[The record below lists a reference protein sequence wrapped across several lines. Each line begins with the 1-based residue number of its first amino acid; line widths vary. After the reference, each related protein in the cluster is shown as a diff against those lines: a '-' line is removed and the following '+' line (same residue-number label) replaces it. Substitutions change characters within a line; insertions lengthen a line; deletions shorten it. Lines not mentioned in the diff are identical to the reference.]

1 MTATATTL
9 TTTHRIPS
17 GLDGLRGIITVL
29 SIVAMSIALS
39 LAVAMSMIGAA
50 QRTGTEL
57 PAPGPMPQPMTA
69 PTVEPAPSFTMPETA
84 PAGLD
89 L

>member
-9 TTTHRIPS
+9 TTTHRIPP
-17 GLDGLRGIITVL
+17 GFDRLRGITAVL
-29 SIVAMSIALS
+29 SIVAMSMALS

-50 QRTGTEL
+50 QRSGTEL

-69 PTVEPAPSFTMPETA
+69 PTVEQAPSFTMPETA

>member
-1 MTATATTL
+1 MTASARTI
-9 TTTHRIPS
+9 TTTRIP
-17 GLDGLRGIITVL
+17 GEFGGLRGVNAVL
-29 SIVAMSIALS
+29 CIVAMSIALS
-39 LAVAMSMIGAA
+39 VAVAMSMIGTA
-50 QRTGTEL
+50 QRSGTQL
-57 PAPGPMPQPMTA
+57 PPPGPMPQPMTA